1 MIKTVMLED
10 GVNVVDLS
18 DGDNKLAY
26 IAYPFAHI
34 IVKSGSVLVSQS
46 PDVAEGADG
55 TAKTDSSIRMDLTGN
70 KLYFVGSGA
79 VVEIHT
85 SVTAASPFKRISK
98 GGDNSSGGTLF
109 SIGLAMFLP
118 PVEDVLITSNP
129 ITEREE

>member
-1 MIKTVMLED
+1 MIKTVILED

-18 DGDNKLAY
+18 DGQPMAY
-26 IAYPFAHI
+26 IAYPFAHV

-70 KLYFVGSGA
+70 KLYMIGSG

-85 SVTAASPFKRISK
+85 SISAVPPSKQILK
-98 GGDNSSGGTLF
+98 GGDNSNSGTLF
-109 SIGLAMFLP
+109 SIGLYGFLP
-118 PVEDVLITSNP
+118 PIEDVLISESE
-129 ITEREE
+129 TEE